1 MKNKLQNTRIEFHI
15 LQSFPVS
22 CLNRDD
28 VGAPKSAMI
37 GGTLR
42 ARVSSQC
49 WKRAIRMAMHDYCGV
64 QTASRTTMLS
74 SLIREKCNAA
84 GATDEQAEYCGNV
97 AAKILNSS
105 DKENKKDALF
115 FISDA
120 EANAITEI
128 FKEKA
133 FDMMAIEESLKEKS
147 KKKGQKNENEEEGA
161 KKEDG
166 LKTRVLEILTKEKER
181 ENMDGLD
188 ISLFGRMAANAPEV
202 NVEASASVAHAIS
215 THKAVSEVEFFTAV
229 DDYREEHKIPG
240 SGHMGSLEF
249 NSATYYR
256 YISLDLGQLLAN
268 LGNDDSLDLSPAI
281 AAFTKALYLAV
292 PPARQTTMTASTLWD
307 YAKVVVRKGQR
318 IQASFETAVTKKDTP
333 SLLEASKKELK
344 GQLERAEKL
353 SGSLY
358 GKIASFEFGENE
370 DFSIDALAD
379 ALTAEVRKL
388 QLG

>member
-64 QTASRTTMLS
+64 QTAWRTRLVQRF
-74 SLIREKCNAA
+74 IEAACINA
-84 GATDEQAEYCGNV
+84 GATPEQALACGEA
-97 AAKILNSS
+97 AAKTFTKTVKDGES
-105 DKENKKDALF
+105 DTLF
-115 FISDA
+115 FISKA
-120 EANAITEI
+120 ESIAIAD
-128 FKEKA
+128 F
-133 FDMMAIEESLKEKS
+133 F
-147 KKKGQKNENEEEGA
+147 QKNGFDA
-161 KKEDG
+161 SKDTKELG
-166 LKTRVLEILTKEKER
+166 KLLKTNVNTV
-181 ENMDGLD
+181 MDGVD
-188 ISLFGRMAANAPEV
+188 IALFGRMAASAPEV
-202 NVEASASVAHAIS
+202 NVEAAASVAHAIS

-229 DDYREEHKIPG
+229 DDVKVDHDIQG

-256 YISLDLGQLLAN
+256 YISLDLGQLLEN

-292 PPARQTTMTASTLWD
+292 PTARQTTMTASTLWD
-307 YAKVVVRKGQR
+307 YAQVVVRKGQR

>member
-64 QTASRTTMLS
+64 QTASRTTMVS
-74 SLIREKCNAA
+74 SLIRDKCRAA
-84 GATDEQAEYCGNV
+84 GATDEQAECCGNV
-97 AAKILNSS
+97 VGKILNSNE
-105 DKENKKDALF
+105 KENKKAALF
-115 FISDA
+115 FISDT
-120 EANAITEI
+120 EANAIAEF
-128 FKEKA
+128 FKANA
-133 FDMMAIEESLKEKS
+133 FDASKDAKEIQKVVKS
-147 KKKGQKNENEEEGA
+147 SVNTVW
-161 KKEDG
+161 DG
-166 LKTRVLEILTKEKER
+166 V
-181 ENMDGLD
+181 D
-188 ISLFGRMAANAPEV
+188 IALFGRMAASAPEL
-202 NVEASASVAHAIS
+202 NVEAAASVAHAIS

-229 DDYREEHKIPG
+229 DDYKEKHKILG

-281 AAFTKALYLAV
+281 SAFTKALYLAV
-292 PPARQTTMTASTLWD
+292 PNARQTTMTASTLWD
-307 YAKVVVRKGQR
+307 YAQVVVRKGQR

-344 GQLERAEKL
+344 SQLERAEKL

>member
-64 QTASRTTMLS
+64 QIAWRTTMIS
-74 SLIREKCNAA
+74 SLIKDKCCDL
-84 GATDEQAEYCGNV
+84 GATVEQAEYCGNLT
-97 AAKILNSS
+97 AKILNSS
-105 DKENKKDALF
+105 DKENKKDTLF
-115 FISDA
+115 FISEA
-120 EANAITEI
+120 EAKSVAEI

-133 FDMMAIEESLKEKS
+133 FDMVFLEELLKEES
-147 KKKGQKNENEEEGA
+147 KKKGKKGEKEEDSTKNEG
-161 KKEDG
+161 G
-166 LKTRVLEILTKEKER
+166 LKKRILGILKKEKER
-181 ENMDGLD
+181 GNMDGLD
-188 ISLFGRMAANAPEV
+188 ISLFGRMAASAPEV
-202 NVEASASVAHAIS
+202 NVEAAASVAHAIS

-229 DDYREEHKIPG
+229 DDRKVDQKIPG

-281 AAFTKALYLAV
+281 VAFTKALYLAV
-292 PPARQTTMTASTLWD
+292 PSARQTTMGVTQRSSS
-307 YAKVVVRKGQR
+307 AKVSAFRLPSRRPSRKKTLR
-318 IQASFETAVTKKDTP
+318 RSWRPA
-333 SLLEASKKELK
+333 
-344 GQLERAEKL
+344 RR
-353 SGSLY
+353 
-358 GKIASFEFGENE
+358 N
-370 DFSIDALAD
+370 
-379 ALTAEVRKL
+379 
-388 QLG
+388 